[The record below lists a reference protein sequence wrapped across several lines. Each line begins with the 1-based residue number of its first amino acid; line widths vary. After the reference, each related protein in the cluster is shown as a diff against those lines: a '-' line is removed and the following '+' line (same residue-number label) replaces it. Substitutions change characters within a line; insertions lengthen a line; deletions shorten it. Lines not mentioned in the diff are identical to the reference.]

1 MIYMYFF
8 NQIIF
13 YFCHRYHLNQ
23 YLEQIVMGK
32 ESNRHGFEMDIVEQ
46 NRTPFYYYDLDV
58 LRDTLDEIHD
68 QTAGHR
74 FKVHFAVKANGNPH
88 ILKEVAS
95 HRLGAD
101 LVSGGEL
108 KAAIEAG
115 FKPQNMNYSGVG
127 KTDWEILLG
136 LEHGIG
142 CFNVESVQELDVINQ
157 LAGQI
162 GKKANIA
169 IRVNPDIDAHTHK
182 YITTGTADNKFGI
195 NIEVLEHVINQARN
209 LPNLNLRGLHFHI
222 GSQITLM
229 QPFEMLCETINGLM
243 DHYEQQGIG
252 FEIINVGGGLGINYT
267 DPEHHLIPNFKQYF
281 DTFKQH
287 LKLRPKQELHFELG
301 RAIVGECGSL
311 ITRVVFVKE
320 SRNKKFVILDAGMTD
335 LIRPALYEASHKIQ
349 NLTSSDQQ
357 TDTYDLVGPV
367 CESSDVFARDCMLPV
382 TRRGD
387 IIAIRS
393 AGAYGES
400 MASTYNMRALPGSV
414 FHCSK

>member
-1 MIYMYFF
+1 M
-8 NQIIF
+8 NQ
-13 YFCHRYHLNQ
+13 N
-23 YLEQIVMGK
+23 LEQIVMGK
-32 ESNRHGFEMDIVEQ
+32 GLNRHGFDMTIVEQ

-58 LRDTLDEIHD
+58 LRSTLDEIQH

-74 FKVHFAVKANGNPH
+74 FKVHYAVKANGNPL

-95 HRLGAD
+95 HGLGAD

-115 FKPQNMNYSGVG
+115 FKPQQMNFSGVG

-142 CFNVESVQELDVINQ
+142 CFNVESIQELEVINQ
-157 LAGQI
+157 LAGEC
-162 GKKANIA
+162 GKKADIA

-195 NIEVLEHVINQARN
+195 NIEVLEQVITQARN
-209 LPNLNLRGLHFHI
+209 LPNINLRGLHFHI
-222 GSQITLM
+222 GSQITIM
-229 QPFEMLCETINGLM
+229 QPYVMLCETINTLM
-243 DHYEQQGIG
+243 EHYEQRGIR
-252 FEIINVGGGLGINYT
+252 FEIINVGGGLGINYI
-267 DPEHHLIPNFKQYF
+267 DLGHHLIPDFKQYF

-287 LKLRPKQELHFELG
+287 LNLRPEQELHFELG
-301 RAIVGECGSL
+301 RAIVGQCGSL
-311 ITRVVFVKE
+311 ITRVTFVKE

-335 LIRPALYEASHKIQ
+335 LIRPALYEARHEVQ
-349 NLTSSDQQ
+349 NITSSDLQ
-357 TDTYDLVGPV
+357 TDAYDIVGPV
-367 CESSDVFARDCMLPV
+367 CESSDVFARDCQLPV
-382 TRRGD
+382 TLRGD

-414 FHCSK
+414 FHSSK

>member
-1 MIYMYFF
+1 M
-8 NQIIF
+8 NQ
-13 YFCHRYHLNQ
+13 N
-23 YLEQIVMGK
+23 LEQIVMGK
-32 ESNRHGFEMDIVEQ
+32 GLNRHGFDMTIVEQ

-58 LRDTLDEIHD
+58 LRSTLDEIQH

-74 FKVHFAVKANGNPH
+74 FKVHYAVKANGNPL

-95 HRLGAD
+95 HGLGAD

-115 FKPQNMNYSGVG
+115 FKPQQMNFSGVG

-142 CFNVESVQELDVINQ
+142 CFNVESIQELEVINQ
-157 LAGQI
+157 LAGEC
-162 GKKANIA
+162 GKKADIA

-195 NIEVLEHVINQARN
+195 NIEVLEQVITQARN
-209 LPNLNLRGLHFHI
+209 LPNINLRGLHFHI
-222 GSQITLM
+222 GSQITIM
-229 QPFEMLCETINGLM
+229 QPYVMLCETINTLM
-243 DHYEQQGIG
+243 EHYEQRGIR
-252 FEIINVGGGLGINYT
+252 FEIINVGGGLGINYI
-267 DPEHHLIPNFKQYF
+267 DLGHHLIPDFKQYF

-287 LKLRPKQELHFELG
+287 LNLRPEQELHFELG
-301 RAIVGECGSL
+301 RAIVGQCGSL
-311 ITRVVFVKE
+311 ITRVTFVKE

-335 LIRPALYEASHKIQ
+335 LIRPALYEARHEVQ
-349 NLTSSDQQ
+349 NITSSDLQ
-357 TDTYDLVGPV
+357 TDAYDIVGPV
-367 CESSDVFARDCMLPV
+367 CESSDVFARDCQLPV

-414 FHCSK
+414 FHSSK